1 MLFNSVHFLIFL
13 PIVAAVY
20 FTLPLR
26 ARRVFLL
33 TASFYFYCV
42 WSVKWSLLMV
52 YTIFQ
57 DYVAIQIIHRSP
69 HTGLRRAALVLSL
82 GGNLLILGLFKY
94 YGFFNRSLG
103 ALLGGPPLPVLDI
116 VLPMGISFYTFQTM
130 SYVVDVY
137 RRQID
142 PPRSF
147 LDLALFITFFPQLVA
162 GPIMRGSELLHQF
175 YEDHRPEAERILSGT
190 LLVVWGLLK
199 KVLVA
204 DPMGAI
210 VESVYGTAAAPLDPS
225 AFSGLSLLMA
235 TYAFAAQI
243 YCDFSAYTDIC
254 IGSGRILGF
263 RIIEN
268 FNSPY
273 LAVSVTDFWRRWH
286 MSLSRWLRDYLY
298 IPLGGN
304 RLGSARTYVNLMTA
318 MLLGGLWHG
327 ANWTFVAWGGLHGIY
342 LAVERVLGFGHVD
355 RSRLTYGQRWLRG
368 IFTFHLICLSWVLF
382 RSPTFSHAT
391 QVVWRIAT
399 MAGGELPSPV
409 PLACVLAIVALQ
421 TAKLK
426 VNFHMRFMRRPILA
440 RWTAYA
446 AIGLLVMVLSS
457 ARSPEFIYFQF

>member
-1 MLFNSVHFLIFL
+1 MLFNSVHFLLFL
-13 PIVAAVY
+13 PVVAVAY

-26 ARRVFLL
+26 ARRIFLL
-33 TASFYFYCV
+33 AASFYFYWV
-42 WSVKWSLLMV
+42 WSVKWSLLIV
-52 YTIFQ
+52 YTVFQ
-57 DYVAIQIIHRSP
+57 DYWAIQVIHRSGRP
-69 HTGLRRAALVLSL
+69 GVRRAALVLSL

-94 YGFFNRSLG
+94 YGFFNNTLA
-103 ALLGGPPLPVLDI
+103 ALLGSRPLPVLDLI
-116 VLPMGISFYTFQTM
+116 LPMGISFYTFQTM

-137 RRQID
+137 RREIG

-147 LDLALFITFFPQLVA
+147 LDFALFIAFFPQLVA

-175 YEDHRPEAERILSGT
+175 YEEHRPETERILSGA
-190 LLVVWGLLK
+190 LLAAWGLLK
-199 KVLVA
+199 KVFVA
-204 DPMGAI
+204 DPMGTI

-235 TYAFAAQI
+235 TYAFAVQI

-273 LAVSVTDFWRRWH
+273 LAVSISEFWRRWH

-304 RLGSARTYVNLMTA
+304 RRGPARTYVNLMVT

-327 ANWTFVAWGGLHGIY
+327 ASWTFVAWGGLHGAY
-342 LAVERVLGFGHVD
+342 LAVERLLGLDHLD

-368 IFTFHLICLSWVLF
+368 LFTFHLVCLGWVLF
-382 RSPTFSHAT
+382 RSPTFSHAAK
-391 QVVWRIAT
+391 VVWRIVT
-399 MAGGELPSPV
+399 QAGGEMPALT

-426 VNFHMRFMRRPILA
+426 INFHMLFMRRPTLA

-446 AIGLLVMVLSS
+446 CIGLLFMALST